1 MRIGLQTWGTEG
13 DFTPFLALAIGLRNA
28 GHHVTLAYTSIDGKD
43 YASRSDVK
51 GIELMQA
58 NGNVPVSTDFNPYA
72 IKAKPGSFA
81 EYTEL
86 LKRHFEPYTE
96 AMYTA
101 SVSLCQQNDLVI
113 GHAVCHTLLTAS
125 QKFRVPRI
133 SLVLTPL
140 VVRSNF
146 VSPIGL
152 NLGPILNAFLWT
164 VGGMVS
170 TNWWFSSAK
179 KIRKREG
186 LPRIK
191 SLQQELF
198 TSDVLTIVAA
208 SEALCERPSDWGKH
222 IQQSGFLN
230 LPESDSNWEMPADL
244 KLFLNNGE
252 PPVYM
257 TFGSCMQ
264 FDLKE
269 STELLIKAARIC
281 GKRVII
287 QSNWESIT
295 KPDDLNIYCIGSVPH
310 SALFKHC
317 SLVVHHGGAGT
328 TQAALLAGRPS
339 VVVAHGFDQ
348 VYWAKLLYDNGLGG
362 KPLSRSNLSAAEL
375 AETIKTVLA
384 NDAVK
389 RNAEQISTKMKN
401 ENGVSRAVQLIQ
413 NLKE

>member
-28 GHHVTLAYTSIDGKD
+28 GHQVSLAYTSIDGKD
-43 YASRSDVK
+43 YASRSDLH
-51 GIELMQA
+51 GIELIQA
-58 NGNVPVSTDFNPYA
+58 NGNVSTSTDFNPYA
-72 IKAKPGSFA
+72 INAKAGSFT
-81 EYTEL
+81 EYSEL
-86 LKRHFEPYTE
+86 LKRYFEPYTE
-96 AMYTA
+96 AMYAA
-101 SVSLCQQNDLVI
+101 SVGLCQQNDLVI

-133 SLVLTPL
+133 SLVLTPV
-140 VVRSNF
+140 VVRSNYL
-146 VSPIGL
+146 SPIGL
-152 NLGPILNAFLWT
+152 NLGPILNSFLWT
-164 VGGMVS
+164 IGGMVS
-170 TNWWFSSAK
+170 TNQWFSTAK

-191 SLQQELF
+191 SLQKELF
-198 TSDVLTIVAA
+198 TSDLLTIVAA
-208 SEALCERPSDWGKH
+208 SEVLCKRPIDWGKH

-230 LPESDSNWEMPADL
+230 LPESDSNWDMLADL

-252 PPVYM
+252 PPIYM

-264 FDLKE
+264 FDIKA
-269 STELLIKAARIC
+269 STELLIKAARIS

-287 QSNWESIT
+287 QSNWDSFS
-295 KPDDLNIYCIGSVPH
+295 KPDDLNIYCVGSVPH
-310 SALFKHC
+310 SELFKHC

-328 TQAALLAGRPS
+328 TQAALLAGKPS

-348 VYWAKLLYDNGLGG
+348 VYWANLLHDNGLGG

-375 AETIKTVLA
+375 AQTIKSVLA
-384 NDAVK
+384 NDATK
-389 RNAEQISTKMKN
+389 RNAERIGTNMKD
-401 ENGVSRAVQLIQ
+401 ENGISRAIELIQ